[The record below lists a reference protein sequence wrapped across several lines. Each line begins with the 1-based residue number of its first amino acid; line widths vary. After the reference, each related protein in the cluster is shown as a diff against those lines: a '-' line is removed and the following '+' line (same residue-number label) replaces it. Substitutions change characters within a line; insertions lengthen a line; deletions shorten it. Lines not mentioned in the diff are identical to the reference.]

1 MTLTLNLPPESASRL
16 HEEAQRLGLS
26 EEAAASALLDRLLA
40 EMAAEDQQDIEDA
53 KRILAEEDLSQ
64 CYSLD
69 DFRKAI
75 GR

>member
-16 HEEAQRLGLS
+16 HEEALRLGLS

-40 EMAAEDQQDIEDA
+40 EMEAEDRQDLEDA
-53 KRILAEEDLSQ
+53 ERILADEDISK
-64 CYSLD
+64 CHTMD
-69 DFRKAI
+69 DFRKVL

>member
-16 HEEAQRLGLS
+16 HEEALRLGLS

-40 EMAAEDQQDIEDA
+40 EMESEDRQDVEDA
-53 KRILAEEDLSQ
+53 KRILAEENMSE
-64 CYSLD
+64 YYTLD